1 MTGEF
6 PTGTRLELW
15 LRPSCEWM
23 CRHEKGLVECTK
35 ALADAGVVDE
45 VQVEQWGKYAPID
58 PADAST
64 ESERKA
70 SDRLAE
76 YRGWANEEGVELRAF
91 SRTAV
96 LTRGGE
102 PVTMQVL
109 PLVALAAYDEDEE
122 LLWVVPHGKGAEA
135 VSATQRLDELEALAS
150 EDRVLVAD

>member
-6 PTGTRLELW
+6 QTGTRLELW

-35 ALADAGVVDE
+35 GLADAGVVDE

-58 PADAST
+58 PEDAST

-70 SDRLAE
+70 SERLAE
-76 YRGWANEEGVELRAF
+76 YREWAASEGVDLHAF

-109 PLVALAAYDEDEE
+109 PLVALASYDETGK
-122 LLWVVPHGKGAEA
+122 LLWVVPHGQGSAA
-135 VSATQRLDELEALAS
+135 VSVTERLDDLEALAS
-150 EDRVLVAD
+150 EDRVLIAD